1 MAGRPFIKKLRSS
14 SLTTVVSIALVLFIL
29 GLLALLVM
37 DAKKITSEVKEN
49 ITVQVILNGNA
60 KEADIARLQKMLDAS
75 DFVKSTSFITKDSAA
90 KQLQKDL
97 GEDFVSFLGYNPL
110 LSSINIHLKAP
121 YANMDSLK
129 WIEKKLTANSQVK
142 EVIYQKAMVNMMNEN
157 LKKVSLI
164 MVGFGGLLMLVALAL
179 INNTIRLRIYSKR
192 FLIKTMQ
199 LVGATQSFIRRPFIL
214 NGIVHGIY
222 AAIISLIM
230 IVALVHWA
238 EVEMPDLRELNDLKS
253 YMILTGLVLFLGIAI
268 SWISTFFA
276 LRRYL
281 RLNADELYY
290 H

>member
-1 MAGRPFIKKLRSS
+1 LAGRPFIKKLRSS

-60 KEADIARLQKMLDAS
+60 KEAEIARLQKMLDAS

-129 WIEKKLTANSQVK
+129 WIEKKLTTNSQVK